1 MPVRDSDRAPAGRH
15 DPSQDPLAARAEAAP
30 APARL
35 RGPVVTSL
43 LGKAVELATLV
54 LLATVVPRALGPADY
69 GRFALALTIV
79 TVASLALTLGGP
91 ALVTR
96 FVPAA
101 PPTERAA
108 LARALGL
115 RLARGRGAQVAAIA
129 AIAAVLAAA
138 APDRFPPL
146 ATALVVAALALN
158 VVATVL
164 LLVPLG
170 LGRTAPWSARYPVQ
184 NLVLV
189 AAVLW
194 LHHAHGA
201 TGALAAIAVAALAG
215 CALALATAGPALA
228 RGEGAGAT
236 IPPGALRFGALQAA
250 GAALVQFTH
259 RGGVLAAAALGA
271 SDAETGRAA
280 LAIGIALGA
289 SYAVL
294 QTFTVSLPHL
304 AAVEVTAPVDPLA
317 PHPAEPALRRLA
329 GGLLAV
335 LVPAALLAAMAL
347 DAAVPAAFGP
357 GYEAAV
363 PAFGPALAVVVLA
376 PLHALAVQV
385 AALRL
390 RPATALAGGAASA
403 TVFLAVALA
412 AVPPWGAV
420 GATAAAL
427 AGVGAGCAVSVR
439 LLPGAAGP
447 AVAGASS
454 LGSAGV
460 LAAALLA

>member
-1 MPVRDSDRAPAGRH
+1 MATLPA
-15 DPSQDPLAARAEAAP
+15 AAP

-43 LGKAVELATLV
+43 LGKGVELGTLV

-69 GRFALALTIV
+69 GRFALPLTVV

-91 ALVTR
+91 TLVTR

-101 PPTERAA
+101 PPAERPA
-108 LARALGL
+108 LARALAA
-115 RLARGRGAQVAAIA
+115 RLARGRGAQLAAIA
-129 AIAAVLAAA
+129 GVAAA
-138 APDRFPPL
+138 LVAVAPDRFPPL
-146 ATALVVAALALN
+146 ATALVVVALALN
-158 VVATVL
+158 VLATVL

-194 LHHAHGA
+194 LHRAHGT
-201 TGALAAIAVAALAG
+201 TGALAAITVAALAG
-215 CALALATAGPALA
+215 CALALATAGPDLA
-228 RGEGAGAT
+228 RGDGDARTT
-236 IPPGALRFGALQAA
+236 IPAGALRFGALQAA

-259 RGGVLAAAALGA
+259 RGGVLVAAALGA
-271 SDAETGRAA
+271 SDAETGFAA

-304 AAVEVTAPVDPLA
+304 AAAEGTAPADPLA
-317 PHPAEPALRRLA
+317 EAALRRLA
-329 GGLLAV
+329 GGLLAI
-335 LVPAALLAAMAL
+335 LVPAALLAALVL
-347 DAAVPAAFGP
+347 DAAAPAAFGP

-390 RPATALAGGAASA
+390 RPGTALAGGAVSA
-403 TVFLAVALA
+403 AVFLIVALA
-412 AVPPWGAV
+412 AVPAWGAA

-427 AGVGAGCAVSVR
+427 AGVAAGCALSVR

-447 AVAGASS
+447 AVVAASF

-460 LAAALLA
+460 LAVAVLA